1 MSRIR
6 LPDCSRLGLK
16 WKNDNDITNCW
27 HDIIVKFSWRF
38 FVSLVKFSYRSK
50 FHLYIITGSGV
61 MTIFFIKDWPE
72 IRKLEI
78 PLSEF
83 CPISRDWGKLEI
95 PNLARMS
102 LIQCYRMLQNAKVTA
117 FTVSELLS
125 EKQQGAIKLPP
136 PQCAWPRLGLKNWQ
150 VCQL

>member
-16 WKNDNDITNCW
+16 WKNDNDITNCR

-50 FHLYIITGSGV
+50 FHLCIITGSGV
-61 MTIFFIKDWPE
+61 MAILFIKDWPE

-83 CPISRDWGKLEI
+83 CPISGDWGKLEI

-102 LIQCYRMLQNAKVTA
+102 LIQCYWMLQNAKVTA

-125 EKQQGAIKLPP
+125 EKQRGIKLPP
-136 PQCAWPRLGLKNWQ
+136 PQCAWPRVGLKNWQ